1 MQPCVLGQPY
11 LLQQIRGPY
20 GFDSI
25 PRANSLLFPAPL
37 FPPCSLDEGGEAFP
51 KSNDLLNSGRNKPSL
66 PGSTEVNKH
75 NEASGS

>member
-1 MQPCVLGQPY
+1 MALTRFQEQTLC
-11 LLQQIRGPY
+11 
-20 GFDSI
+20 F
-25 PRANSLLFPAPL
+25 
-37 FPPCSLDEGGEAFP
+37 FPPHCSRLDEGGEAFP